1 MKQLSWLERPGMKG
15 RLFNSSALI
24 NCVWL
29 GKAAKIIGE
38 YTIEIVKLKLETMSG
53 KDVAA

>member
-1 MKQLSWLERPGMKG
+1 MKG
-15 RLFNSSALI
+15 RLFDSSALI

-38 YTIEIVKLKLETMSG
+38 YTIEIIKFEVETMSG
-53 KDVAA
+53 KDAAA